1 MSVLQIESSAR
12 TQNSNSRILSQY
24 IVERI
29 GQPVTLRDVAQ
40 QPLPSISAEDFLDL
54 YAGVDNDRPSLQQH
68 QALSKQ
74 LVAEL
79 MAADTLVVGL
89 AMYNFGIPAVLK
101 QWVDYVCRSGI
112 TFSYGANGPVGLTGI
127 KRAFIVTA
135 SGGTPIGAQAD
146 YASGH
151 LAQVLRFIGVEDIIH
166 IHASGS
172 KGSPEQVI
180 AQAKQQI
187 DEALATPV
195 ATAAKEQL

>member
-12 TQNSNSRILSQY
+12 VQDSNTRTLTQY

-29 GQPVTLRDVAQ
+29 AQPVVQRDLAQ
-40 QPLPSISAEDFLDL
+40 QPLPSISAEDFLDV
-54 YAGVDNDRPSLQQH
+54 YAGTQNDRPSLQQH
-68 QALSKQ
+68 RALSDQ
-74 LVAEL
+74 LIAEL
-79 MAADTLVVGL
+79 MAADTLVVGV

-112 TFSYGANGPVGLTGI
+112 TFKYGATGPVGLTGI

-135 SGGTPIGAQAD
+135 SGGTPIGADAD

-151 LAQVLRFIGVEDIIH
+151 IAQICRFIGVEEIIH
-166 IHASGS
+166 VHASGS
-172 KGSPEQVI
+172 KGAPEQVI

-187 DEALATPV
+187 DNALDNSV
-195 ATAAKEQL
+195 ASEEVL